1 MIDFIVDLFSEM
13 FAGGDAKAKRARAL
27 RRKLIR
33 YVKNAGASAYSGSG
47 EKYLNPAGEIRG
59 DVKSR
64 IINISKKFDNA
75 GTQDWEEL
83 LSRFL
88 NAVEKEVPG
97 VIIQLPPDEPRM
109 VYAGDKQ
116 L

>member
-1 MIDFIVDLFSEM
+1 MIDFIVDLFAEM
-13 FAGGDAKAKRARAL
+13 FAGGDAKAKRTRAL

-33 YVKNAGASAYSGSG
+33 YVKNAGASAFSGSD
-47 EKYLNPAGEIRG
+47 EKHLGPTGEIRA

-64 IINISKKFDNA
+64 IVSISKKFDAA
-75 GTQDWEEL
+75 GTQDWEDL
-83 LSRFL
+83 LSRFI
-88 NAVEKEVPG
+88 NAVDKEVPG
-97 VIIQLPPDEPRM
+97 IVIQLPPDEPRM